1 MSDRA
6 FSRDGARH
14 RWKRP
19 EGRAG
24 NGRRLDLELFEA
36 TAEDLLNDRG
46 FHKVAEVRKGAV
58 RLYGGWRKYQ

>member
-6 FSRDGARH
+6 FSRADSSLR
-14 RWKRP
+14 RNRP

-24 NGRRLDLELFEA
+24 NGRRPDLELFEA
-36 TAEDLLNDRG
+36 TAEDLLNDRC
-46 FHKVAEVRKGAV
+46 FHKVAEVRKGEV